1 MALVVCIF
9 ILNFFILKEEGRMG
23 QKWQDYKR
31 AAERG
36 PMAIAV
42 KVILSIFVFGVLI
55 SVIGYGLGW
64 FGETARVTQEEFG
77 PRAMLEKYEW
87 FKDAAAQLEK
97 KQADIAVYD
106 GRMTAMNGTYKDLVR
121 QKWPREDREQ
131 HNVWSSEV
139 AGVKASYNSLAAEYN
154 SQMAKFNWRFANVGE
169 LPKGADTPLP
179 REFKPYTT
187 Q

>member
-1 MALVVCIF
+1 M
-9 ILNFFILKEEGRMG
+9 KQTWE
-23 QKWQDYKR
+23 DYES

-36 PMAIAV
+36 PMALVV
-42 KVILSIFVFGVLI
+42 KVIIAIFVLSALI
-55 SVIGYGLGW
+55 GGLGYTFGW
-64 FGETARVTQEEFG
+64 FGEAAKVAQDEFG
-77 PRAMLEKYEW
+77 PKAMLAKYEW

-97 KQADIAVYD
+97 KQADITVYD
-106 GRMTAMNGTYKDLVR
+106 GRMTAMNETYKDLAR

-131 HNVWSSEV
+131 YNVWSSEV

-154 SQMAKFNWRFANVGE
+154 AQMAKFNWRFANVGE
-169 LPKGADTPLP
+169 LPKGAEQPLP

>member
-1 MALVVCIF
+1 
-9 ILNFFILKEEGRMG
+9 MG
-23 QKWQDYKR
+23 GSWSSYES
-31 AAERG
+31 AAKRG
-36 PMAIAV
+36 PGAIAV
-42 KVILSIFVFGVLI
+42 RVILFVVGIVVLI
-55 SVIGYGLGW
+55 SAIGYGLGW
-64 FGETARVTQEEFG
+64 FGEAARVTQEEFG

-97 KQADIAVYD
+97 KQADITVYN
-106 GRMTAMNGTYKDLVR
+106 GRMTAMNETYKDLAR

-131 HNVWSSEV
+131 YNVWSSEV

-154 SQMAKFNWRFANVGE
+154 AQMAKFNWRFANVGE
-169 LPKGADTPLP
+169 LPKGADRPLP

>member
-1 MALVVCIF
+1 MS
-9 ILNFFILKEEGRMG
+9 
-23 QKWQDYKR
+23 QKWVDYER
-31 AAERG
+31 AAEHG

-42 KVILSIFVFGVLI
+42 KVILAVAVLTALIGGV
-55 SVIGYGLGW
+55 GYLFGW
-64 FGETARVTQEEFG
+64 FGEAAKVAQEEFG

-97 KQADIAVYD
+97 KQADITVYA
-106 GRMTAMNGTYKDLVR
+106 GRMTAMNETYKDLAR

-131 HNVWSSEV
+131 WNVWSSEV
-139 AGVKASYNSLAAEYN
+139 AGVKASYNSLAADYN
-154 SQMAKFNWRFANVGE
+154 AQMAKFNWRFANVGE
-169 LPKGADTPLP
+169 PPKGAEQPLP

>member
-1 MALVVCIF
+1 M
-9 ILNFFILKEEGRMG
+9 KQTWE
-23 QKWQDYKR
+23 DYEK
-31 AAERG
+31 AVDRG
-36 PMAIAV
+36 PMAISVNAIV
-42 KVILSIFVFGVLI
+42 GIFALVILI

-64 FGETARVTQEEFG
+64 FGEAAKVAQEEFG
-77 PRAMLEKYEW
+77 PRTMLEKYEW

-97 KQADIAVYD
+97 KQADITVYD
-106 GRMTAMNGTYKDLVR
+106 GRMKAMNEIYADLAR

-154 SQMAKFNWRFANVGE
+154 AQMAKFNWRFANVGE
-169 LPKGADTPLP
+169 LPNGADKPLP
-179 REFKPYTT
+179 REFKSYAT